1 MRVND
6 RPIGMV
12 DPAKRRMRKDDMA
25 APAVTLTADI
35 ADDVLKKAN
44 KMKENIKKG
53 QEYISIDSRHLNWSI
68 CFELLKYVHP
78 NMKRTQTFKSIEVAR
93 AFRDKLVD
101 DLISLATLAGR
112 GNGTSAAVAHGA
124 EDVAYSGHGEPYSE
138 SDGEP
143 RAEADASA
151 DCGSVSADP
160 VSELSDLTW
169 ASTAEDFVVTDFA
182 VREGGYE
189 PLCVAAPTVDVTL
202 IHELH
207 DEYDN
212 YRACVSLDMLSSALF
227 FVVVSSTFVMAVA
240 WCSTDGVARV
250 EVRNIRGEATL
261 ELCVV
266 ALSATFQYIVTYC
279 EDIIVTS
286 PFDNVW
292 QESLDA
298 VYSSKTSLITRSGP
312 ARFAFPYAY
321 FCTDEAC
328 LSHLHKMCANSCRGI
343 LRHDTPPAP
352 CPAAGHHLQ
361 GAPCGRPSVDAGVVP
376 SCFCQERRRD
386 DRLSLRCTRRVPGSA
401 DKMGGIGDGLL
412 CKIMFGDEHLCEGSD
427 DLLKFYKKKL
437 YTNRADIVKK
447 LVCSK
452 ASISIVL
459 QDGGAIVAA
468 HTLARCRTRAGKD
481 LWYTKL
487 LVATRDERR
496 LSKKLDERVYAFFR
510 EYSTPVYYRLTQSV
524 GFDYKNFGGKA
535 RRQLSRKADLE
546 NARGYWTKHM
556 RCDDAA
562 IVFGTQLAMCAM
574 VDPDTAFMCS
584 ECTTRL

>member
-1 MRVND
+1 M
-6 RPIGMV
+6 
-12 DPAKRRMRKDDMA
+12 
-25 APAVTLTADI
+25 
-35 ADDVLKKAN
+35 
-44 KMKENIKKG
+44 
-53 QEYISIDSRHLNWSI
+53 
-68 CFELLKYVHP
+68 
-78 NMKRTQTFKSIEVAR
+78 
-93 AFRDKLVD
+93 
-101 DLISLATLAGR
+101 
-112 GNGTSAAVAHGA
+112 
-124 EDVAYSGHGEPYSE
+124 
-138 SDGEP
+138 
-143 RAEADASA
+143 
-151 DCGSVSADP
+151 
-160 VSELSDLTW
+160 
-169 ASTAEDFVVTDFA
+169 
-182 VREGGYE
+182 
-189 PLCVAAPTVDVTL
+189 
-202 IHELH
+202 
-207 DEYDN
+207 
-212 YRACVSLDMLSSALF
+212 
-227 FVVVSSTFVMAVA
+227 
-240 WCSTDGVARV
+240 
-250 EVRNIRGEATL
+250 
-261 ELCVV
+261 V

-328 LSHLHKMCANSCRGI
+328 LSHLQDVREFMQRESY
-343 LRHDTPPAP
+343 DTT
-352 CPAAGHHLQ
+352 HHLYLAQ
-361 GAPCGRPSVDAGVVP
+361 QLAIIYKERLAVGRVWTLESYLLVSAKSGDATTVFLSGV
-376 SCFCQERRRD
+376 RD
-386 DRLSLRCTRRVPGSA
+386 AYPDA
-401 DKMGGIGDGLL
+401 DSLL
-412 CKIMFGDEHLCEGSD
+412 CKIMFDEHLCEGSD

-562 IVFGTQLAMCAM
+562 SCLAHSSRCVRWSILTPLSCAASAR
-574 VDPDTAFMCS
+574 PDCRRCGSRVLARGSQCVGLSTRTLLLHAASARPECRRCGGHVWHTARYVLDG
-584 ECTTRL
+584 RLGHCFCMQRV